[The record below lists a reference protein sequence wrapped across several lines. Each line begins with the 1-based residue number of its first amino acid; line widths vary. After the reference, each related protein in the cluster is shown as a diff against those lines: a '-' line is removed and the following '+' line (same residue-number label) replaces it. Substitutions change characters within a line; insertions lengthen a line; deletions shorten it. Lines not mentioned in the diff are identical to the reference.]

1 MDEYQQEISLIK
13 KTLQENSKGMTVTD
27 IARKIKVNRNSV
39 AKYLDIMR
47 ISGHVEMITFGPAK
61 VFFPARRIPILDL
74 LNYTSDYIL
83 VFDKD
88 FKITMIND
96 ALLNFMRIER
106 SNIIGQSVI
115 ETIKKFFKEDGEL
128 LFGMK
133 EALSGRDFSQD
144 IDFTEKGR
152 ELYFR
157 IKIIPT
163 TFEDGRCGATIILK
177 NYTDRKIA
185 EIALHKSEENFQN
198 LLKKMKKK

>member
-13 KTLQENSKGMTVTD
+13 KTLQENPKGMTVTD
-27 IARKIKVNRNSV
+27 ISRKIKVNRNSV

-83 VFDKD
+83 VFDED

-96 ALLNFMRIER
+96 ALLNFMRINR

-115 ETIKKFFKEDGEL
+115 ETIKDFFKDEGEL
-128 LFGMK
+128 LVGMK

-144 IDFTEKGR
+144 IDFTEKGSD
-152 ELYFR
+152 LYFK

-163 TFEDGRCGATIILK
+163 IFEDGRCGATIILK
-177 NYTDRKIA
+177 NNTDRKIA
-185 EIALHKSEENFQN
+185 EIALHESEKNFKN

>member
-13 KTLQENSKGMTVTD
+13 KTLQENPKGMTVTD

-61 VFFPARRIPILDL
+61 VFFPARRIPVLDL

-83 VFDKD
+83 VFDED
-88 FKITMIND
+88 YKITMIND

-115 ETIKKFFKEDGEL
+115 ETIKGFFKDEGEL
-128 LFGMK
+128 LLGMR

-144 IDFTEKGR
+144 IDFIKKGR
-152 ELYFR
+152 ELYFK

-177 NYTDRKIA
+177 NNTDRKIV
-185 EIALHKSEENFQN
+185 EIALHESEKNFQN